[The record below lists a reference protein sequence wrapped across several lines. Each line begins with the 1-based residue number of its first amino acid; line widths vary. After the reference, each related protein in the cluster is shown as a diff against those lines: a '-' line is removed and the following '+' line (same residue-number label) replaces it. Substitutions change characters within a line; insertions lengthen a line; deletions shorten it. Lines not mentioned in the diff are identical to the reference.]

1 MRGDRYDVTLPN
13 EVRVTEG
20 PKAITRIYPTRE
32 KELQGNYDI
41 PKVIRVTQV
50 PSLEKP
56 STTTTSS

>member
-1 MRGDRYDVTLPN
+1 MRGDRYDVTLPSGR
-13 EVRVTEG
+13 EL
-20 PKAITRIYPTRE
+20 PKGATTRIYPTRE